1 MAEKKEY
8 RNAVRSRRMIREAF
22 VALLHEKPFEKI
34 TATDIINR
42 SGLNR
47 STFYAHYPDAKGIL
61 EDFIG
66 EIITLF
72 RQMLAELDF
81 SRFLNDPEP
90 NLKKVVAFLEENQE
104 LYRLLGQSDM
114 SLIYLEQLKKVLIQ
128 QVLETPNLPTGGL
141 SPISVDIRIRMLL
154 SGIIDAYR
162 EWLAG
167 EIDYTLEEMTSEVA
181 SIIQSW
187 SRK

>member
-1 MAEKKEY
+1 MAEKKVY

-22 VALLHEKPFEKI
+22 VELLHEKPVEKI

-47 STFYAHYPDAKGIL
+47 STFYAHYPDVKGIL
-61 EDFIG
+61 EEFVG
-66 EIITLF
+66 EIVTMF

-90 NLKKVVAFLEENQE
+90 NLKRVVAFLEENQV
-104 LYRLLGQSDM
+104 LYRLLGKSDM

-128 QVLETPNLPTGGL
+128 QALEAPNLPTEGL
-141 SPISVDIRIRMLL
+141 SRISIEIRIRMLL

-167 EIDYTLEEMTSEVA
+167 EIDYSLEEMTCEVA
-181 SIIQSW
+181 ASIRDW
-187 SRK
+187 SKK